1 MSNSDASVLDDFIF
15 QTPSGD
21 DVKIISS
28 SQSSGEGEVHLRFKF
43 VEEVKTVS
51 VIAKSYS
58 ELKSD
63 MVPVHKRIGFSGELK
78 AE

>member
-15 QTPSGD
+15 QTPSDD

-43 VEEVKTVS
+43 EEEVKTVS
-51 VIAKSYS
+51 VITKSYS

-63 MVPVHKRIGFSGELK
+63 TVPVYKRIGFRGELK